1 MQLSHTLPPA
11 LRDCR
16 AVHVLERSLQNNRLG
31 HGILLHGDN
40 YAYLCEIAEAIA
52 GYLLGKSKDKAL
64 SHPDCFTLRPSGR
77 ARLIK
82 IGSES
87 ERRHGEWP
95 QNSMRRL
102 VNDLQ
107 KTANQG
113 GRKVAIVYEADRM
126 NHQSANAFLKTLEE
140 PAAESTLFLIT
151 CRPYDLL
158 DTIRSRCLNFKIP
171 IENIQQIHPD
181 WIIWTQQYRDW
192 LGQLIAGPKK
202 GQASHLIFA
211 AYGLNLHFQTIMNQ
225 LTEKSWQEQQGT
237 DFASLSADEK
247 SAIEASIER
256 RFRKLL
262 LSEIEKETVKYAR
275 DIEVENPD
283 CLPVHSLS
291 QAIKSLEKVT
301 QLLELNFNLSAALE
315 RFFLQSLKIWTGRS

>member
-1 MQLSHTLPPA
+1 MQLSHTLPSE

-31 HGILLHGDN
+31 HGILLHGES
-40 YAYLCEIAEAIA
+40 YSYLCEIAEAIA
-52 GYLLGKSKDKAL
+52 GYLLGSSKDTAL

-87 ERRHGEWP
+87 ERRQGEWP

-140 PAAESTLFLIT
+140 PAADSTLFLIT

-171 IENIQQIHPD
+171 TETAQQIHPD
-181 WIIWTQQYRDW
+181 WITWTQQYRDW
-192 LGQLIAGPKK
+192 LGQLIIGPKK

-211 AYGLNLHFQTIMNQ
+211 AYGLNLRFQAIMSE
-225 LTEKSWQEQQGT
+225 LSEKSLQEQKSTQPE
-237 DFASLSADEK
+237 SLSAEEK
-247 SAIEASIER
+247 SAIEAGIER
-256 RFRKLL
+256 RFRKQL
-262 LSEIEKETVKYAR
+262 LSEVEKETVLYAR
-275 DIEVENPD
+275 DIEAENPD
-283 CLPVHSLS
+283 CLPVQALN

>member
-1 MQLSHTLPPA
+1 MQLSHMLPPA

-31 HGILLHGDN
+31 HGILLHGEN

-52 GYLLGKSKDKAL
+52 GYLLGSSKEKAL
-64 SHPDCFTLRPSGR
+64 NHPDCFTLRPSGR

-87 ERRHGEWP
+87 ERRNGEWP
-95 QNSMRRL
+95 LNSMRRL

-140 PAAESTLFLIT
+140 PAAGSTLFLIT

-171 IENIQQIHPD
+171 IENAEHMHPE
-181 WIIWTQQYRDW
+181 WITWTQQYRNW

-202 GQASHLIFA
+202 GEASHLIFA
-211 AYGLNLHFQTIMNQ
+211 AYGLNLRFQAIMSE
-225 LTEKSWQEQQGT
+225 LSAESWQEQKAT
-237 DFASLSADEK
+237 ELESLSADEK
-247 SAIEASIER
+247 SAIEAGIER
-256 RFRKLL
+256 RYRKQL
-262 LSEIEKETVKYAR
+262 LSEIEKETVQYAR
-275 DIEVENPD
+275 DIEAENPN
-283 CLPVHSLS
+283 CLPVQALN

>member
-1 MQLSHTLPPA
+1 M
-11 LRDCR
+11 
-16 AVHVLERSLQNNRLG
+16 HVLERSLQNNRLG
-31 HGILLHGDN
+31 HGILLHGEN

-52 GYLLGKSKDKAL
+52 GYLLGNSKEKAL
-64 SHPDCFTLRPSGR
+64 NHPDCFTLRPSGR

-87 ERRHGEWP
+87 ERRNGEWP
-95 QNSMRRL
+95 LNSMRRL

-140 PAAESTLFLIT
+140 PAAGSTLFLIT

-171 IENIQQIHPD
+171 IENAEHMHPE
-181 WIIWTQQYRDW
+181 WITWTQQYRNW

-202 GQASHLIFA
+202 GEASHLIFA
-211 AYGLNLHFQTIMNQ
+211 AYGLNLRFQAIMSELSAQ
-225 LTEKSWQEQQGT
+225 SWQEQKAT
-237 DFASLSADEK
+237 ELESLSADEK
-247 SAIEASIER
+247 SASEAGIER
-256 RFRKLL
+256 RYRKQL
-262 LSEIEKETVKYAR
+262 LSEIEKETVQYAR
-275 DIEVENPD
+275 DIEAENPT
-283 CLPVHSLS
+283 CLPVQALT